1 MTMTR
6 QAEVAALHG
15 HPTISED
22 NATIVRLRRQFPDW
36 QIDRTPHGFEA
47 FHRTRGTEPAH
58 RTSGC
63 RHVFSGRASL
73 LEEALFMQQA
83 LRGDGPAGA

>member
-1 MTMTR
+1 MTR

-36 QIDRTPHGFEA
+36 QIDRTPHGSRHPTA
-47 FHRTRGTEPAH
+47 RTCVA
-58 RTSGC
+58 
-63 RHVFSGRASL
+63 V
-73 LEEALFMQQA
+73 
-83 LRGDGPAGA
+83 

>member
-1 MTMTR
+1 MTR

-15 HPTISED
+15 HLTISED

-47 FHRTRGTEPAH
+47 FHRTEAPNPRTE
-58 RTSGC
+58 RVGVQT
-63 RHVFSGRASL
+63 RLQRAELPL

-83 LRGDGPAGA
+83 LRGDGPAVA

>member
-1 MTMTR
+1 MTR

-22 NATIVRLRRQFPDW
+22 NATIVRLRRRFPDW
-36 QIDRTPHGFEA
+36 QIDRTPGGFEA
-47 FHRTRGTEPAH
+47 FHRTEAPNPRTERVGVQTRLQRVELPA
-58 RTSGC
+58 
-63 RHVFSGRASL
+63 

-83 LRGDGPAGA
+83 LRGDGPAVA